1 MSGWFK
7 REVATAGRQRV
18 MASIILFWAPI
29 FLTAIALFV
38 IWLIDR
44 ISN

>member
-7 REVATAGRQRV
+7 REVVIAGRHRV
-18 MASIILFWAPI
+18 MASIFLFWAPI
-29 FLTAIALFV
+29 FLMVTVGFV
-38 IWLIDR
+38 IVLIDR